1 MSVAT
6 PSIPEPGRRIVS
18 RVLLPVAV
26 VASATG
32 LLAWASWRAW
42 APLPAVEATAVIV
55 RPVALQGAASDAGS
69 ASAASGAAARAAST
83 ASASGPV
90 VQAPGW
96 IEPAPFPVTASALV
110 PGIVSEVLV
119 LEGDRVDAGQVVA
132 RLVDDQFR
140 IMLARAD
147 AELRMREAERDAM
160 QDELTRKR
168 KLLSSGAVSA
178 GEVARLDLKVQGA
191 SAACD
196 QAKAMRDDAALA
208 LERTLVR
215 APSAG
220 LVMARLAAPGSF
232 VGMDAGTAGVVQL
245 FDPASLQ
252 VRTDVPLADAGRLAP
267 GQRAEVQVDAL
278 PGRTVPGRIVR
289 LVQQADIAK
298 NTVQA
303 KVLLEDPPEGLFPD
317 MLARVRIRTGAA
329 SAGGPSAGGS
339 DGSSA
344 RSEVVVPESACA
356 GAATRD
362 DGLRVAQIPVISDIR
377 DGIGSVEM
385 RAVTLAPTDDGTG
398 WTVAIDGL
406 RPGDLVAPSAS
417 GYAGRTVRVNAAT
430 GGNHDR

>member
-1 MSVAT
+1 MNAAAH
-6 PSIPEPGRRIVS
+6 SIPMPGSRMAS
-18 RVLLPVAV
+18 RVLLPGSV
-26 VASATG
+26 VACAVG

-42 APLPAVEATAVIV
+42 APLPSVPAVAVIV
-55 RPVALQGAASDAGS
+55 RPVAMQDASSGGAGQPGVQP
-69 ASAASGAAARAAST
+69 GAAAT
-83 ASASGPV
+83 GPV

-96 IEPAPFPVTASALV
+96 LEPAPFPVTASALV
-110 PGIVSEVLV
+110 PGIVAEVLV
-119 LEGDRVDAGQVVA
+119 LEGDRVGAGQVVA

-147 AELRMREAERDAM
+147 AELRMRQAERDAM
-160 QDELTRKR
+160 QDELTRKA
-168 KLLSSGAVSA
+168 KLLSTGAVSA
-178 GEVARLDLKVQGA
+178 GEVARLELKVQGA
-191 SAACD
+191 SASCD

-232 VGMDAGTAGVVQL
+232 VGMDAGNAGVVQL

-329 SAGGPSAGGS
+329 SRVGPAGAGGS
-339 DGSSA
+339 GSQS
-344 RSEVVVPESACA
+344 RSEVVLPESACA
-356 GAATRD
+356 GATLRG
-362 DGLRVAQIPVISDIR
+362 DGLRSARIPVIADVR
-377 DGIGSVEM
+377 DGIGTVEI
-385 RAVTLAPTDDGTG
+385 REVTLAAADDGTG
-398 WTVAIDGL
+398 WTVAVEGL
-406 RPGDLVAPSAS
+406 RPGDLIAPAAS
-417 GYAGRTVRVNAAT
+417 SHVGRKVRVSDAT
-430 GGNHDR
+430 GGEHDR

>member
-1 MSVAT
+1 MTAST
-6 PSIPEPGRRIVS
+6 SIPMPGPRIAS
-18 RVLLPVAV
+18 RVILPASIVAC
-26 VASATG
+26 ALG
-32 LLAWASWRAW
+32 LLAWASWSAW
-42 APLPAVEATAVIV
+42 APLPSVPALAVIV
-55 RPVALQGAASDAGS
+55 RPVALPSAGS
-69 ASAASGAAARAAST
+69 GTGPSGQANPGAT
-83 ASASGPV
+83 ASGPV

-110 PGIVSEVLV
+110 PGIVREVLV
-119 LEGDRVDAGQVVA
+119 LEGDRVDSGQVVA

-147 AELRMREAERDAM
+147 AELRMRQAERDAM
-160 QDELTRKR
+160 QDELTRKA
-168 KLLSSGAVSA
+168 KLLATGAVSA
-178 GEVARLDLKVQGA
+178 GEVARLELKVQGA

-232 VGMDAGTAGVVQL
+232 VGMDADTAGVVQL

-329 SAGGPSAGGS
+329 SAGGPPGTGAGGA
-339 DGSSA
+339 A

-356 GAATRD
+356 SAAVRD
-362 DGLRVAQIPVISDIR
+362 DGMRSVQMPVISDVR
-377 DGIGSVEM
+377 DGIGTVEI
-385 RAVTLAPTDDGTG
+385 RTVTLAPSDDGTG

-406 RPGDLVAPSAS
+406 RPGDLVAPAAAAH
-417 GYAGRTVRVNAAT
+417 AGRKVRVGSPS
-430 GGNHDR
+430 GGAHDH

>member
-6 PSIPEPGRRIVS
+6 PSIPEPGRRFAS
-18 RVLLPVAV
+18 RVLLPIVV
-26 VASATG
+26 VASAG
-32 LLAWASWRAW
+32 ALLAWASWRAW
-42 APLPAVEATAVIV
+42 APLPAVDATAVIV
-55 RPVALQGAASDAGS
+55 RPVALQSAASDAGS
-69 ASAASGAAARAAST
+69 APGSPARTVGATT
-83 ASASGPV
+83 ATGPV

-110 PGIVSEVLV
+110 PGIVREVLV
-119 LEGDRVDAGQVVA
+119 LEGDRVESGQVVA

-147 AELRMREAERDAM
+147 AELRMRQAERDAM
-160 QDELTRKR
+160 QDELTRKS
-168 KLLSSGAVSA
+168 KLLSSGAVST

-232 VGMDAGTAGVVQL
+232 VGMDADTAGVVQL

-278 PGRTVPGRIVR
+278 PGRTVAGRIVR

-329 SAGGPSAGGS
+329 TASGPSMAGAGGG
-339 DGSSA
+339 SA
-344 RSEVVVPESACA
+344 RSEVVVPESACSDA
-356 GAATRD
+356 STRD
-362 DGLRVAQIPVISDIR
+362 DGLRVAQIPVIADVR
-377 DGIGSVEM
+377 DGIGTVEL
-385 RAVTLAPTDDGTG
+385 RSVTLAPTDDGTG

-417 GYAGRTVRVNAAT
+417 GYAGRTVRVRT
-430 GGNHDR
+430 TEGGAHDR

>member
-6 PSIPEPGRRIVS
+6 ASIPEPGRRIAS

-26 VASATG
+26 VASAG
-32 LLAWASWRAW
+32 ALLAWASWRTW
-42 APLPAVEATAVIV
+42 APLPAVDATAVIV
-55 RPVALQGAASDAGS
+55 RPAAFRGAASDAGS
-69 ASAASGAAARAAST
+69 APGAPSRATGAAP
-83 ASASGPV
+83 ASGPV

-110 PGIVSEVLV
+110 PGIVREILV
-119 LEGDRVDAGQVVA
+119 LEGDRVESGQVVA

-147 AELRMREAERDAM
+147 AELRMRQAERDAM
-160 QDELTRKR
+160 QDELSRKS
-168 KLLSSGAVSA
+168 KLLRSGAVSA

-278 PGRTVPGRIVR
+278 PGRTVAGRIVR

-329 SAGGPSAGGS
+329 AA
-339 DGSSA
+339 GSSPAAGAVGGAA
-344 RSEVVVPESACA
+344 RSEVVLPESACA
-356 GAATRD
+356 GASARD
-362 DGLRVAQIPVISDIR
+362 DGLRVARIPVISDVR
-377 DGIGSVEM
+377 DGIGTVELRTVM
-385 RAVTLAPTDDGTG
+385 LAPTDDGTG
-398 WTVAIDGL
+398 WTVAIEGL

-417 GYAGRTVRVNAAT
+417 AYAGRAVRVSAAA
-430 GGNHDR
+430 GGTHEH

>member
-1 MSVAT
+1 MSA
-6 PSIPEPGRRIVS
+6 PQLIPMPGPRIAS
-18 RVLLPVAV
+18 RVLLPGSV
-26 VASATG
+26 VACALG

-42 APLPAVEATAVIV
+42 APLPSVPAIAVVV
-55 RPVALQGAASDAGS
+55 RPVALADAPSAGTGRPGTQPGAAP
-69 ASAASGAAARAAST
+69 AAT
-83 ASASGPV
+83 GPV

-96 IEPAPFPVTASALV
+96 LEPAPFPVTASALV
-110 PGIVSEVLV
+110 PGIVREVLV

-132 RLVDDQFR
+132 RLVDDQFK

-147 AELRMREAERDAM
+147 AELRMRQAERDAM
-160 QDELTRKR
+160 QDELTRKA
-168 KLLSSGAVSA
+168 KLLATGAVSA

-232 VGMDAGTAGVVQL
+232 VGMDADTAGVVQI
-245 FDPASLQ
+245 FDPKSLQ

-329 SAGGPSAGGS
+329 SAAVPSGAVAAG
-339 DGSSA
+339 SA

-356 GAATRD
+356 GAAARD
-362 DGLRVAQIPVISDIR
+362 DGLRVAQIPVVSDVR
-377 DGIGSVEM
+377 DGIGTVEI
-385 RAVTLAPTDDGTG
+385 RNVTLAASEDGTG
-398 WTVAIDGL
+398 WTVAVDGL
-406 RPGDLVAPSAS
+406 RPGDLVAPTAS
-417 GYAGRTVRVNAAT
+417 GRVGRKVRVTLAA
-430 GGNHDR
+430 GGAHER

>member
-1 MSVAT
+1 MSVHH
-6 PSIPEPGRRIVS
+6 PIPMPGPRIAS
-18 RVLLPVAV
+18 RVLLPASIVACAV
-26 VASATG
+26 G

-42 APLPAVEATAVIV
+42 VPLPSVPAVAVIV
-55 RPVALQGAASDAGS
+55 RPVAFADAPSDGAGRPGAQAGAAPVA
-69 ASAASGAAARAAST
+69 T
-83 ASASGPV
+83 GPV

-110 PGIVSEVLV
+110 PGIVREVLV

-132 RLVDDQFR
+132 RLVDDQFK

-147 AELRMREAERDAM
+147 AELRMRQAERDAM
-160 QDELTRKR
+160 QDELTRKS
-168 KLLSSGAVSA
+168 KLLATGAVSA
-178 GEVARLDLKVQGA
+178 GEVARLELKVQGA
-191 SAACD
+191 SAGCD

-232 VGMDAGTAGVVQL
+232 VGMDADTAGVVQL
-245 FDPASLQ
+245 FDPMSLQ

-317 MLARVRIRTGAA
+317 MLARVRIRTGAS
-329 SAGGPSAGGS
+329 SAGVSSGAAAGG
-339 DGSSA
+339 GGA

-356 GAATRD
+356 GAAARD
-362 DGLRVAQIPVISDIR
+362 DGLRVAQIPVIAELR
-377 DGIGSVEM
+377 DGIGTVEI
-385 RAVTLAPTDDGTG
+385 RSVTLAASEDGTG
-398 WTVAIDGL
+398 WTVALEGL
-406 RPGDLVAPSAS
+406 RPGDLVAPMAS
-417 GYAGRTVRVNAAT
+417 GRVGRKVRVNLAA
-430 GGNHDR
+430 GGAHDH

>member
-1 MSVAT
+1 MSVHR
-6 PSIPEPGRRIVS
+6 PIPMPGPRIAS
-18 RVLLPVAV
+18 RVLLPGSV
-26 VASATG
+26 VACAVG
-32 LLAWASWRAW
+32 LLVWASWRAW
-42 APLPAVEATAVIV
+42 APLPSVSAVAVVV
-55 RPVALQGAASDAGS
+55 RPVALADASPAGTGT
-69 ASAASGAAARAAST
+69 SGAQPGAGPAGT
-83 ASASGPV
+83 GPV

-110 PGIVSEVLV
+110 PGIVREVLV

-147 AELRMREAERDAM
+147 AELRMRQAERDAM
-160 QDELTRKR
+160 QDELTRKA
-168 KLLSSGAVSA
+168 KLLSTGAVSA

-196 QAKAMRDDAALA
+196 QSKAMRDDAALA

-232 VGMDAGTAGVVQL
+232 VGMDAETAGVVQL
-245 FDPASLQ
+245 FDPMSLQ

-329 SAGGPSAGGS
+329 SAGASSAAAAGG
-339 DGSSA
+339 GGGV
-344 RSEVVVPESACA
+344 RSEVVVPESACT

-362 DGLRVAQIPVISDIR
+362 DGLRVAQIPVIAEVR
-377 DGIGSVEM
+377 DGIGTVEI
-385 RAVTLAPTDDGTG
+385 RSVTLAPSEDGTG

-417 GYAGRTVRVNAAT
+417 GRAGRKVRVNLAA
-430 GGNHDR
+430 GGAHDH

>member
-1 MSVAT
+1 VSAPT
-6 PSIPEPGRRIVS
+6 QSIPMPGARLAS
-18 RVLLPVAV
+18 RVLLPGSIVACAV
-26 VASATG
+26 G
-32 LLAWASWRAW
+32 LLAWATWRAW
-42 APLPAVEATAVIV
+42 APLPSVPAIAVIV
-55 RPVALQGAASDAGS
+55 RPVALPQSSD
-69 ASAASGAAARAAST
+69 SGAAGSGGSRAASP
-83 ASASGPV
+83 AGPV

-110 PGIVSEVLV
+110 PGIVREVLV
-119 LEGDRVDAGQVVA
+119 LEGDRVEAGQVVA

-147 AELRMREAERDAM
+147 AELRMRQAERDAM
-160 QDELTRKR
+160 QDELSRKT
-168 KLLSSGAVSA
+168 KLLASGAVSA

-191 SAACD
+191 SASCD
-196 QAKAMRDDAALA
+196 QANAMRDDAALA

-232 VGMDAGTAGVVQL
+232 VGMDAETAGVVQL
-245 FDPASLQ
+245 FDPRSLQ

-289 LVQQADIAK
+289 LVQQADLAK

-317 MLARVRIRTGAA
+317 MLARVRIRTGGPGSGTPAGA
-329 SAGGPSAGGS
+329 SSAGASGQ
-339 DGSSA
+339 A

-356 GAATRD
+356 GAAPRD
-362 DGLRVAQIPVISDIR
+362 DGLRSAELPVIADVR
-377 DGIGSVEM
+377 DGIGTVEI
-385 RAVTLAPTDDGTG
+385 RRVTLEASDDGTG
-398 WTVAIDGL
+398 WTVAIEGL
-406 RPGDLVAPSAS
+406 RPGDMIAPGAS
-417 GYAGRTVRVNAAT
+417 VHAGRKVRVSAPQ
-430 GGNHDR
+430 GGDHGH

>member
-1 MSVAT
+1 MSVHH
-6 PSIPEPGRRIVS
+6 PIPMPGPRIAS
-18 RVLLPVAV
+18 RVLLPASIVACAV
-26 VASATG
+26 G

-42 APLPAVEATAVIV
+42 VPLPSVPAVAVIV
-55 RPVALQGAASDAGS
+55 RPVAFADAPSDGAGRPGAQAGAAPVA
-69 ASAASGAAARAAST
+69 T
-83 ASASGPV
+83 GPV

-110 PGIVSEVLV
+110 PGIVREVLV

-132 RLVDDQFR
+132 RLVDDQFK

-147 AELRMREAERDAM
+147 AELRMRQAERDAM
-160 QDELTRKR
+160 QDELTRKS
-168 KLLSSGAVSA
+168 KLLATGAVSA
-178 GEVARLDLKVQGA
+178 GEVARLELKVQGA
-191 SAACD
+191 SAGCD

-232 VGMDAGTAGVVQL
+232 VGMDADTAGVVQL
-245 FDPASLQ
+245 FDPMSLQ

-329 SAGGPSAGGS
+329 SAGGSSAPVAGG
-339 DGSSA
+339 GSA
-344 RSEVVVPESACA
+344 RSEVVVPESACV

-362 DGLRVAQIPVISDIR
+362 DGLRVAQIPVISDVR
-377 DGIGSVEM
+377 DGIGTVEV
-385 RAVTLAPTDDGTG
+385 RTVTLAPADDGTG

-417 GYAGRTVRVNAAT
+417 AHAGRTVRVRAAA
-430 GGNHDR
+430 GGHHGH

>member
-1 MSVAT
+1 MSAST
-6 PSIPEPGRRIVS
+6 SIPMPGPRIAS
-18 RVLLPVAV
+18 RVLLPASV
-26 VASATG
+26 VACALG

-42 APLPAVEATAVIV
+42 APLPSVPAVAVIV
-55 RPVALQGAASDAGS
+55 RPVALASAGS
-69 ASAASGAAARAAST
+69 GNESSGTARPGAAAA
-83 ASASGPV
+83 GPV

-110 PGIVSEVLV
+110 PGIVREVLV
-119 LEGDRVDAGQVVA
+119 LEGDRVDSGQVVA

-147 AELRMREAERDAM
+147 AELRMRQAERDAM
-160 QDELTRKR
+160 QDELTRKT
-168 KLLSSGAVSA
+168 KLLATGAVSA

-232 VGMDAGTAGVVQL
+232 VGMDAATAGVVQL
-245 FDPASLQ
+245 FDPTSLQ

-329 SAGGPSAGGS
+329 SAGGSPGAGGA
-339 DGSSA
+339 A

-356 GAATRD
+356 GAAARD
-362 DGLRVAQIPVISDIR
+362 DGLRVAQIPVISDVR
-377 DGIGSVEM
+377 DGIGTVEI
-385 RAVTLAPTDDGTG
+385 RSVTLAPSDDGTG

-406 RPGDLVAPSAS
+406 RPGDLVAPSAAAH
-417 GYAGRTVRVNAAT
+417 AGRKVRVGST
-430 GGNHDR
+430 SGGTHDH

>member
-1 MSVAT
+1 MSMAT
-6 PSIPEPGRRIVS
+6 PPIPEPGRRFAS

-26 VASATG
+26 VASAG
-32 LLAWASWRAW
+32 ALLTWASWRAW
-42 APLPAVEATAVIV
+42 APLPTVNATAVIV
-55 RPVALQGAASDAGS
+55 RPVAIQSAASDAGS
-69 ASAASGAAARAAST
+69 APGSPARAAGP
-83 ASASGPV
+83 AAAAGPV

-110 PGIVSEVLV
+110 PGIVREVMV

-140 IMLARAD
+140 IMLARSD
-147 AELRMREAERDAM
+147 AELRMRQAERDAM
-160 QDELTRKR
+160 QDELSRKT
-168 KLLSSGAVSA
+168 KLLASGAVSA

-232 VGMDAGTAGVVQL
+232 VGMDADTAGVVQL

-329 SAGGPSAGGS
+329 SAGGSSAPVAGG
-339 DGSSA
+339 GSA
-344 RSEVVVPESACA
+344 RSEVVVPESACV
-356 GAATRD
+356 GAAMRD
-362 DGLRVAQIPVISDIR
+362 DGLRVAQIPVISGVR
-377 DGIGSVEM
+377 DGIGTVEV
-385 RAVTLAPTDDGTG
+385 RTVTLAPADDGAG

-417 GYAGRTVRVNAAT
+417 AYAGRAVRVSAAT
-430 GGNHDR
+430 GGTHDH